1 LDTEQVCTV
10 LSIEYKGGGTEARI
24 DETLICGGGADR
36 NFNFWLFCE
45 FSTIYF
51 LLARFGETFDI
62 FGKNGL

>member
-1 LDTEQVCTV
+1 VYCC
-10 LSIEYKGGGTEARI
+10 IEYKGGSTEARI
-24 DETLICGGGADR
+24 DETLICGGGRIATSTSGY
-36 NFNFWLFCE
+36 FE